1 MWFPV
6 FAAIFALGLR
16 PVDVRI
22 QNNARCPVHVSMID
36 GARRL
41 KEVYVESL
49 RTDDVGLN
57 VRSGSTLRFVVT
69 PGAGCGF
76 ARFEVNGYFEPGD
89 TQLLV
94 TVGDGQLLSKVA
106 RFRE

>member
-6 FAAIFALGLR
+6 VTAIFALVLR
-16 PVDVRI
+16 PVAVRI
-22 QNNARCPVHVSMID
+22 QNSARCPVHVSVVD

-41 KEVYVESL
+41 KEVYVESQ
-49 RTDDVGLN
+49 RTQDVGLS
-57 VRSGSTLRFVVT
+57 VHTGSTLRFVVT

-76 ARFEVNGYFEPGD
+76 ARFEVNGYFEAGD